1 MPSEAETMKRIGL
14 SLAVAGLAILAL
26 AASVSAAGPRTQ
38 AGDQVQARGTLA
50 AILGLTQA
58 EVMELRQDG
67 LTLAQIADKQNIDP
81 QRLIDA
87 LVAQWS
93 SRIDARVANGALTDA
108 EAAELRTQLAVKA
121 KAMVNQAAPGGMR
134 GSAVGAGP
142 GAAGGRGN
150 GAGGGMGAGGNGTGV
165 CDGSGPTS

>member
-1 MPSEAETMKRIGL
+1 MKRIGL
-14 SLAVAGLAILAL
+14 SLSVAGLAILVL
-26 AASVSAAGPRTQ
+26 AATVSAAGPRNQ

-67 LTLAQIADKQNIDP
+67 LTLAQIADKQDVDP
-81 QRLIDA
+81 QELIDA

-93 SRIDARVANGALTDA
+93 ARIDARVANGALTDA
-108 EAAELRTQLAVKA
+108 EAVELKAQLAVKA

-142 GAAGGRGN
+142 GAMGGRGY
-150 GAGGGMGAGGNGTGV
+150 GAGGNGAGGNGTGV